1 MSQSSLLE
9 LYHVASKHSHYQI
22 LPTALQSLLRQD
34 QIAVKS
40 RHESERLA
48 YIMSKLDVAG
58 LRVADIGGNTGYFSF
73 ELLERGARQVDYY
86 EGNKA
91 HHDFVRAA
99 AAQLGLAASLR
110 TFNRYVTF
118 THNEL
123 AGVDCTLLL
132 NVLHHVGDD
141 FGQPELNRDAA
152 KPIILASLAA
162 LSTRTR
168 RLVFQLG
175 FNWKGDRHQPLFP
188 NGTKSELI
196 DFIAHGTAHDWRI
209 RAIGVAEKRENA
221 IAFADLSEANLARND
236 ALGEFLNRPIFI
248 LESRHFSPAP

>member
-1 MSQSSLLE
+1 MSQPSLLE

-22 LPTALQSLLRQD
+22 LPAALEPLVRPD
-34 QIAVKS
+34 QITVKS

-48 YIMSKLDVAG
+48 YIVSKLSVSG

-99 AAQLGLAASLR
+99 ATQLGLSDRLR

-118 THNEL
+118 TRNEL

-141 FGQPELNRDAA
+141 FGRADLNREAA
-152 KPIILASLAA
+152 KQSILTSLAA
-162 LSTRTR
+162 LSRQTRL
-168 RLVFQLG
+168 LVFQLG
-175 FNWKGDRHQPLFP
+175 FNWKGDRQQPLFAH
-188 NGTKSELI
+188 GTKSELI
-196 DFIAHGTAHDWRI
+196 EFVASGTAGDWTMHALGI
-209 RAIGVAEKRENA
+209 AEKRGNA
-221 IAFADLSEANLARND
+221 IVFSDLSESNLARND
-236 ALGEFLNRPIFI
+236 ALGEFLNRPIFV
-248 LESRHFSPAP
+248 LQSKHL